1 MRRAVSLA
9 HRGEGLVEPNPMVG
23 AVVADVEGR
32 VLGEGWHERFGGA
45 HAEVNALSA
54 AGVAARGATL
64 FVTLEPCCHHGK
76 TPPCTEAILA
86 AGIIRVVV
94 AAADPFPAVG
104 GGGLTALRQA
114 GISVDVGLLESA
126 AIELTA
132 PFRTLI
138 EKARPW
144 VIAKWAMTRSGQMV
158 HPGKAGGLGAV
169 GSNRWISS
177 AASRAIVHDLRR
189 RVDAILIGIETALSD
204 DPLLTARPPG
214 PRRLLRVVLDRKAR
228 LPLESRLV
236 QTATEQPVLV
246 AVSQAAAPTR
256 VAALEQAGCEIWRS
270 DQEESGA
277 MLTAFCGE
285 LARRRVTNL
294 MVEGGG
300 AVLQAFFQMG
310 LVDEAWAF
318 IAPQTVG
325 NKPQK
330 PGLFATF
337 PGLRIVSI
345 EQPGGDLFLRG
356 RMKPARE
363 QSPS

>member
-1 MRRAVSLA
+1 MRQAVSLA
-9 HRGEGLVEPNPMVG
+9 RRGEGLVEPNPMVG
-23 AVVADVEGR
+23 ALVADAEGK
-32 VLGEGWHERFGGA
+32 VLGVGWHEQFGGA
-45 HAEVNALSA
+45 HAEVNALAA
-54 AGVAARGATL
+54 AGDAARGSTL

-86 AGIIRVVV
+86 AGVRRVVV
-94 AAADPFPAVG
+94 AATDPFPSVS

-114 GISVDVGLLESA
+114 GVSVDVGLLETD

-138 EKARPW
+138 NKARPW

-158 HPGKAGGLGAV
+158 LPSKADRAGSI
-169 GSNRWISS
+169 GSNGWISS

-189 RVDAILIGIETALSD
+189 RVDAIVIGIETALAD

-214 PRRLLRVVLDRKAR
+214 PRQLLRVVLDRQAR

-236 QTATEQPVLV
+236 KTATEQPVVV
-246 AVSQAAAPTR
+246 AVGPAAAATR
-256 VAALEQAGCEIWRS
+256 VAALEEAGCEIWHS
-270 DQEESGA
+270 DQMESGA
-277 MLTAFCGE
+277 MLAAFCNE
-285 LARRRVTNL
+285 LGRRRITNL

-300 AVLQAFFQMG
+300 SVLQAFFKEG

-318 IAPQTVG
+318 IAPQCIG
-325 NKPQK
+325 DQPQQAGLLGK
-330 PGLFATF
+330 LPGLQ
-337 PGLRIVSI
+337 IVSV

-356 RMKPARE
+356 RMSLSRE
-363 QSPS
+363 